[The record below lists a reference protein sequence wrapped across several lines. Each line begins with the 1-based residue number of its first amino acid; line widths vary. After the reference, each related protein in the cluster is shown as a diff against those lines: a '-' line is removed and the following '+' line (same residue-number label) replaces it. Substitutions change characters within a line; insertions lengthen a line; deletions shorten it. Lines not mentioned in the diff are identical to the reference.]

1 MLQARATSDDKIKL
15 ELSSRTMPE
24 NYLPHRFTNPK
35 MTSLFSRIRG
45 KSSMP
50 YCTDIPFFILSKN
63 IAGTVI
69 TLVQK
74 HFHINN
80 VTYLAHQ

>member
-1 MLQARATSDDKIKL
+1 
-15 ELSSRTMPE
+15 MPD
-24 NYLPHRFTNPK
+24 NNSPHRFTNPK

-69 TLVQK
+69 ALVQK
-74 HFHINN
+74 YVHIHN
-80 VTYLAHQ
+80 VTH